1 MELHSESIALIDAD
15 SIVFI
20 AHWDSDNKTYDKP
33 LEVIKQSID
42 SLISSI
48 LINTKAS
55 KYLGYVGYT
64 KAQFRYD
71 AYPEYKANRKDREP
85 LPFYKEAKQHM
96 VDHWGFIPLHGIEAD
111 DVVNMLKIKLD
122 NSFICAIDKDLLQLE
137 GTHYN
142 YKTNEWVTTSE
153 QEADLYFWESMIIGD
168 SVDNIKGL
176 EGKGKA
182 FATKLLANIDD
193 VESLRNTVF
202 EEYINQYGEYKGIEK
217 FYQNY
222 KCLKIMD
229 GEYFGEEE
237 PIILDVNNLVV

>member
-1 MELHSESIALIDAD
+1 MELYSEKIALIDAD

-42 SLISSI
+42 SIISSI
-48 LINTKAS
+48 LINTKVN

-64 KAQFRYD
+64 RAQFRYD

-96 VDHWGFIPLHGIEAD
+96 IDHWQFIPLHGIEAD
-111 DVVNMLKIKLD
+111 DVVNMLIIKID

-142 YKTNEWVTTSE
+142 YKTNEWVTTSK
-153 QEADLYFWESMIIGD
+153 QEADLFFWKSMIIGD
-168 SVDNIKGL
+168 STDNIKGL

-182 FATKLLANIDD
+182 FASVLLTTEND
-193 VESLRNTVF
+193 VDYMRTLVF
-202 EEYINQYGEYKGIEK
+202 DEYINQYGEYKGIEK

-229 GEYFGEEE
+229 GEYFGDEE
-237 PIILDVNNLVV
+237 PIILDANNLVV

>member
-1 MELHSESIALIDAD
+1 MELYSENIALIDAD

-48 LINTKAS
+48 LINTKADR
-55 KYLGYVGYT
+55 YLGYVGYT
-64 KAQFRYD
+64 RAQFRYD

-111 DVVNMLKIKLD
+111 DVVNMLRIKID

-153 QEADLYFWESMIIGD
+153 QEANLYFWQSMIIGD

-193 VESLRNTVF
+193 VESFRNIVF

-229 GEYFGEEE
+229 GEYFGVEE
-237 PIILDVNNLVV
+237 PIILDVNNLVI

>member
-1 MELHSESIALIDAD
+1 MELHSEKIALIDAD

-42 SLISSI
+42 SIISSI
-48 LINTKAS
+48 LINTKVN

-96 VDHWGFIPLHGIEAD
+96 IDHWQFIPLHGIEAD
-111 DVVNMLKIKLD
+111 DVVNMLRIKID

-142 YKTNEWVTTSE
+142 YKTNEWVTTSK
-153 QEADLYFWESMIIGD
+153 QEADLFFWKSMIIGD
-168 SVDNIKGL
+168 STDNIKGL
-176 EGKGKA
+176 EGKGKV
-182 FATKLLANIDD
+182 FADILLMNIDD
-193 VESLRNTVF
+193 EDSLRYLVF
-202 EEYINQYGEYKGIEK
+202 EEYINQYGKYKGIEK

-229 GEYFGEEE
+229 GEYFGDEE
-237 PIILDVNNLVV
+237 PIILDANNLVV

>member
-1 MELHSESIALIDAD
+1 MELPSEGIALIDAD

-42 SLISSI
+42 SIISSI

-55 KYLGYVGYT
+55 KYLGYIGYT

-71 AYPEYKANRKDREP
+71 AYPEYKANRKDKEP

-96 VDHWGFIPLHGIEAD
+96 VDHWKFIPLHGIEAD
-111 DVVNMLKIKLD
+111 DVVNMMRIKFD
-122 NSFICAIDKDLLQLE
+122 NSFICAIDKDLLKLE

-142 YKTNEWVTTSE
+142 YKTNDWVTTSE

-168 SVDNIKGL
+168 LVDNIKGL

-193 VESLRNTVF
+193 VESLRTTVF

-229 GEYFGEEE
+229 GEYFSEEE
-237 PIILDVNNLVV
+237 PITLDVNNLVI

>member
-1 MELHSESIALIDAD
+1 MELPSEGTALIDAD

-20 AHWDSDNKTYDKP
+20 AHWDSDNKSYDKP
-33 LEVIKQSID
+33 LETIKQSID
-42 SLISSI
+42 SLVSSI

-64 KAQFRYD
+64 RAQFRYD
-71 AYPEYKANRKDREP
+71 AYPDYKANRKDRVP
-85 LPFYKEAKQHM
+85 PPFYKEAKQHM

-111 DVVNMLKIKLD
+111 DVVNMVRTKFD

-142 YKTNEWVTTSE
+142 YKTNEWVSTSK
-153 QEADLYFWESMIIGD
+153 QEADLFFWQSMIIGD
-168 SVDNIKGL
+168 SADNVKGL

-182 FATKLLANIDD
+182 FAIKLLMNIDD
-193 VESLRNTVF
+193 VESFRTTVF

-229 GEYFGEEE
+229 GEYFSDDQ
-237 PIILDVNNLVV
+237 PIILDVNNLVI

>member
-1 MELHSESIALIDAD
+1 MELHSEKIALIDAD

-42 SLISSI
+42 SIISSI
-48 LINTKAS
+48 LINTKVN

-96 VDHWGFIPLHGIEAD
+96 IDHWQFIPLHGIEAD
-111 DVVNMLKIKLD
+111 DVVNMLRIKID

-142 YKTNEWVTTSE
+142 YKTNEWVTTSK
-153 QEADLYFWESMIIGD
+153 QEADLFFWKSMIIGD
-168 SVDNIKGL
+168 STDNIKGL
-176 EGKGKA
+176 EGKGKV
-182 FATKLLANIDD
+182 FADILLMNIDD
-193 VESLRNTVF
+193 EDSLRYLVF

-229 GEYFGEEE
+229 GEYFGDEE
-237 PIILDVNNLVV
+237 PIILDANNLVV

>member
-1 MELHSESIALIDAD
+1 MELYSEKIALIDAD

-42 SLISSI
+42 SIISSI
-48 LINTKAS
+48 LINTKVN

-64 KAQFRYD
+64 RAQFRYD

-96 VDHWGFIPLHGIEAD
+96 VDHWQFIPLHGIEAD
-111 DVVNMLKIKLD
+111 DVVNMLRIKID

-142 YKTNEWVTTSE
+142 YKTNEWVTTSK
-153 QEADLYFWESMIIGD
+153 QEADLFFWKSMIIGD
-168 SVDNIKGL
+168 STDNIKGL
-176 EGKGKA
+176 EGKGKV
-182 FATKLLANIDD
+182 FADILLMNIDD
-193 VESLRNTVF
+193 EDSLRYLVF

-229 GEYFGEEE
+229 GEYFGDEE
-237 PIILDVNNLVV
+237 PIILDANNLVV

>member
-1 MELHSESIALIDAD
+1 MELPSEGTALIDAD

-20 AHWDSDNKTYDKP
+20 AHWDSDNKSYDKP
-33 LEVIKQSID
+33 LEAIKQSID
-42 SLISSI
+42 SLVSSI

-64 KAQFRYD
+64 RAQFRYD
-71 AYPEYKANRKDREP
+71 AYPDYKANRKDREP

-111 DVVNMLKIKLD
+111 DVVNMVRTKFD

-142 YKTNEWVTTSE
+142 YKTNEWVSTSK
-153 QEADLYFWESMIIGD
+153 QEANLFFWQSMIIGD
-168 SVDNIKGL
+168 SADNVKGL

-182 FATKLLANIDD
+182 FATKLLMDIDD
-193 VESLRNTVF
+193 VESLRYIVF
-202 EEYINQYGEYKGIEK
+202 EEYIIQYGEYKGIEK

-229 GEYFGEEE
+229 GEYFNGDE
-237 PIILDVNNLVV
+237 PIILDVNNLVI